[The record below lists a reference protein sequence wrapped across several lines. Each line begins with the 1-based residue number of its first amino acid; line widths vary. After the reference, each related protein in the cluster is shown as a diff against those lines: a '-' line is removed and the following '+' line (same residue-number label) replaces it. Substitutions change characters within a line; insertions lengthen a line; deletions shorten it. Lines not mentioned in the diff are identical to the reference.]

1 MLRICLWRTESLFQK
16 GSSRVFRPMSHEP
29 EALALRDGDRVKPAE
44 VVMNGRDLHHR
55 LARTRRLLV
64 VAAQP
69 PRSPRPGEGPLPH
82 PSAPHRAEP
91 PPPELAARQ

>member
-1 MLRICLWRTESLFQK
+1 MFSKTESLFQK

-55 LARTRRLLV
+55 LARTRRVLV

-69 PRSPRPGEGPLPH
+69 PISPQPGEGPLHH
-82 PSAPHRAEP
+82 PAALQRDEP
-91 PPPELAARQ
+91 PLPGLAADDHD